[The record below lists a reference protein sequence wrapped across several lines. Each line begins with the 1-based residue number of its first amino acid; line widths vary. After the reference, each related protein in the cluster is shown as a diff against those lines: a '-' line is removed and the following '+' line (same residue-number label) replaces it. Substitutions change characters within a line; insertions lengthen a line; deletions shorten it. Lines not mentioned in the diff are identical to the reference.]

1 MRHSPKA
8 SAAKLSADSLRLMN
22 FCQAILHSGSRLEQ
36 HTWERHLDQLL
47 AKLLKNNHQPVL
59 DAALNQLFVSDA
71 DCYDILMDAIEANS
85 ESSVIEHDGQRYDVL
100 LVATPILAWTRYS
113 IPSGPIAAD
122 TLLALSAHLHAH
134 ILASGVQIAVAP
146 TLFSIDQLPHTH
158 VDVFA
163 FAQRLAQ
170 AALNNSTPPTL
181 AHAPETAPFLA
192 DTRYLLAAVVAPL
205 GTPLF
210 NWQIVAGSS
219 DYSVLRNT
227 ALAQWRLQAT
237 PNIARVMPGCGIELL
252 LPNAYFEACREADK
266 QVRPASI
273 RAADF
278 YLTSTLGVES
288 RELQVSIGSFAENA
302 DGNID
307 EYRLGFSVGQNPE
320 VVYGVIWPLYGQEDE
335 EAPVEERAIIMSK
348 LDPDEPVIATPIEE
362 ILTLLREC
370 GITHIKRHQ
379 ERFPM
384 EFCDDCG
391 APLYPDGDGELVH
404 AEMPEGT
411 QAGSEHFH

>member
-1 MRHSPKA
+1 MRHFPKA
-8 SAAKLSADSLRLMN
+8 SAPKLSADSLRLVN
-22 FCQAILHSGSRLEQ
+22 FCRAILHSGSRLEQ
-36 HTWERHLDQLL
+36 HAWERHLDQLL
-47 AKLLKNNHQPVL
+47 AKLLKNSHQPVL

-85 ESSVIEHDGQRYDVL
+85 ESGVIEHDGQRYHVL
-100 LVATPILAWTRYS
+100 LLATPILAWTRYS
-113 IPSGPIAAD
+113 IPSGPVPAD
-122 TLLALSAHLHAH
+122 ILLALGAHLHAH
-134 ILASGVQIAVAP
+134 VLAAGVRIALAP
-146 TLFSIDQLPHTH
+146 TLFSIDQLPRTH
-158 VDVFA
+158 VEVFA
-163 FAQRLAQ
+163 FTQRMAQ
-170 AALNNSTPPTL
+170 AALNNSTPPMP
-181 AHAPETAPFLA
+181 ANMPETAPFLA

-205 GTPLF
+205 DAPLF
-210 NWQIVAGSS
+210 NWQIVAGPT
-219 DYSVLRNT
+219 DYTAVRNT
-227 ALAQWRLQAT
+227 ALTQWRLQAT
-237 PNIARVMPGCGIELL
+237 PNVARFMPGCGIELL

-278 YLTSTLGVES
+278 YLTSTLGIES

-302 DGNID
+302 DDNID

-335 EAPVEERAIIMSK
+335 AAPADERVLVSGK
-348 LDPDEPVIATPIEE
+348 PNLDEPVIATPIEE
-362 ILTLLREC
+362 ILLLLREC
-370 GITHIKRHQ
+370 GITQIKRHQ

-391 APLYPDGDGELVH
+391 APLYPDVDGELVH